1 MAIEGRKTE
10 SSLIQRLLKEP
21 YLFSFFQAVY
31 LIEKYSSSI
40 SDIRHVGN
48 TGPAELESIR
58 FKPDASLAF
67 PVSDIVSIKKT
78 RDFPPRFEITT
89 SFLGLYGSDSP
100 LPDFYTEDIIRADP
114 EESYVKDFL
123 DIFHHRILS
132 LFYRC
137 WLKYRYH
144 IQFISEGK
152 DEYSQR
158 IFDLIGIGTQG
169 TIENLKIRPVRLIRY
184 IGLLSQKN
192 KSALALESILSDY
205 FDGIPVR
212 IYQYVGRWIIIGNE
226 DRISLGSQ
234 NSQLG
239 INTTLG
245 GKVFD
250 CSGKFV
256 VSINTLKYDDYIRFL
271 PEGKYFQELIEII
284 KLFLN
289 APLDFDEELIIPASE
304 VPMLCLLSSEE
315 GAKLGRTS
323 WLVSCKHDNNFSVV
337 FSKDQ

>member
-1 MAIEGRKTE
+1 MAIEDRKTDPP
-10 SSLIQRLLKEP
+10 LIQRLLKEP

-31 LIEKYSSSI
+31 IIEKYSSSI
-40 SDIRHVGN
+40 SDIRYVGN

-67 PVSDIVSIKKT
+67 PVSDIVSIEKI
-78 RDFPPRFEITT
+78 RDLPPRFEITT

-100 LPDFYTEDIIRADP
+100 LPDFYTEDIIRSEP

-137 WLKYRYH
+137 WLKYRYY
-144 IQFISEGK
+144 IQFVSDGK
-152 DEYSQR
+152 DEFSQR
-158 IFDLIGIGTQG
+158 ILDLIGIGTQG
-169 TIENLKIRPVRLIRY
+169 IKENLKIRPVRLIRY
-184 IGLLSQKN
+184 VGLFSQNK
-192 KSALALESILSDY
+192 KSASALEGILSDY

-212 IYQYVGRWIIIGNE
+212 IHQYVGRWITIGKE
-226 DRISLGSQ
+226 DRIALGLQ

-245 GKVFD
+245 AKVFD
-250 CSGKFV
+250 CSGKFRI
-256 VSINTLKYDDYIRFL
+256 SINISKYADYISFL
-271 PEGKYFQELIEII
+271 PEGEYFQALTEITQS
-284 KLFLN
+284 FLN

-304 VPMLCLLSSEE
+304 VPFLCLSSSE

-323 WLVSCKHDNNFSVV
+323 WLISYKHDGNFSVV
-337 FSKDQ
+337 FQKTL

>member
-1 MAIEGRKTE
+1 MAIEDRKTDP
-10 SSLIQRLLKEP
+10 SLIQRLLKEP

-31 LIEKYSSSI
+31 IIEKYASSI
-40 SDIRHVGN
+40 SNIRYIGN

-67 PVSDIVSIKKT
+67 PVSDIVSIEKK
-78 RDFPPRFEITT
+78 RDLPPRFEITT

-137 WLKYRYH
+137 WLKYRYY
-144 IQFISEGK
+144 IQFVSNGK
-152 DEYSQR
+152 DEFSQR
-158 IFDLIGIGTQG
+158 ILDLIGIGTQG
-169 TIENLKIRPVRLIRY
+169 IIENLKISPVRLIRY
-184 IGLLSQKN
+184 VGLFLQSE
-192 KSALALESILSDY
+192 KSACALESILSDY
-205 FDGIPVR
+205 FGGIPVCVH
-212 IYQYVGRWIIIGNE
+212 QYVGRWITIEEE
-226 DRISLGSQ
+226 DRIALGSQ

-245 GKVFD
+245 AKVFD
-250 CSGKFV
+250 CSGKFRI
-256 VSINTLKYDDYIRFL
+256 SINISKYADYISFL
-271 PEGKYFQELIEII
+271 PEGEYFQALVEIT
-284 KLFLN
+284 KSFLN
-289 APLDFDEELIIPASE
+289 APLDFDEELVIPASE
-304 VPMLCLLSSEE
+304 VPLLRLSSSE

-323 WLVSCKHDNNFSVV
+323 WLASYKHEGNFSVI
-337 FSKDQ
+337 FQET